1 MRRTGKNTGADHFPG
16 SLDKILLQQVDQAE
30 SLFNS
35 RRKRTMGEGISDHT
49 RFVVDLRRQM
59 WMAGVE
65 EELRRLIWQIAVTGK
80 YISAKI
86 HESNRKLAGF
96 KNLYGEEQL
105 SLDRSSDEILKNQLQ
120 FSGFVREYASEE
132 QDAVVL
138 IGKGREKY
146 FVTADPLDGSS
157 LVDTNL
163 AIGTI
168 IGIHKESV
176 FSRGRDTMVAA
187 LYITY
192 GPLITMVYSA
202 GKGAHEFVLNREG
215 EYVLSEE
222 NITVKERGNIYSPG
236 GLRKDSTENH
246 LKFLE
251 YLEAEGYKLRY
262 SGGFVPDIN
271 QILIK
276 RGGIFTYPALKK
288 SPHGKLRLLFELQPM
303 AFILEQAGG
312 VATDGREEILSIRVD
327 DLEQRCPVYIGSRF
341 EVKKAMEFLAAGS

>member
-1 MRRTGKNTGADHFPG
+1 MNGNF
-16 SLDKILLQQVDQAE
+16 
-30 SLFNS
+30 SLFNPW
-35 RRKRTMGEGISDHT
+35 RERTMGEGIGDYT

-59 WMAGVE
+59 WTAGVE

-86 HESNRKLAGF
+86 HESNRKLAG
-96 KNLYGEEQL
+96 
-105 SLDRSSDEILKNQLQ
+105 IKNQLQ

-138 IGKGREKY
+138 LGKGREKY

-168 IGIHKESV
+168 IGIHKESI
-176 FSRGRDTMVAA
+176 FSRGRDSMVAA

-202 GKGAHEFVLNREG
+202 GNGAHEFVLNREG

-222 NITVKERGNIYSPG
+222 NLMMDERGSIYSPG
-236 GLRKDSTENH
+236 GLRKDYTENH
-246 LKFLE
+246 LKYLE
-251 YLEAEGYKLRY
+251 YLEAEGHKLRY

-288 SPHGKLRLLFELQPM
+288 SPRGKLRLLFELQPM
-303 AFILEQAGG
+303 AFIIEQAGG
-312 VATDGREEILSIRVD
+312 VATDGKEPILSLQVENLD
-327 DLEQRCPVYIGSRF
+327 QRCPVYIGSRF
-341 EVKKAMEFLAAGS
+341 EVDKAMEFLSAGS